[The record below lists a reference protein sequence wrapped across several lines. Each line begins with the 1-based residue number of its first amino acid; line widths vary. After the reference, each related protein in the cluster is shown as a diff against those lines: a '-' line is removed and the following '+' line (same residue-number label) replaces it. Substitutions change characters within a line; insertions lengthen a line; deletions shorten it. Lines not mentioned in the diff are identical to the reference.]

1 MQRDEFMYSPA
12 IPVIAHVPHASVY
25 IPEDVRRSIVLSY
38 IELQKELLLMTDRYT
53 SELFQGVILL
63 GGSHFVNN
71 YSRLVVD
78 PERFEDDRDEIM
90 YSRGMGAVYTRTAH
104 QQVLRKDLTDTE
116 KEALL
121 SKFYRPY
128 HLALE
133 YEVQKL
139 RDRFGRCLIIDC
151 HSFSSAPLPYE
162 LDQSSNRPDI
172 CLGTDPFH
180 TPGELITSSR
190 SFCLENGLT
199 VAIDKPFA
207 GTYVPIKSLGKD
219 ERISSIMFE
228 VNRSLYM
235 DEETGDKLNS
245 FSETKRMIDGLIKAA
260 LISFIPKIATSFRAL

>member
-1 MQRDEFMYSPA
+1 MQKDVFMHAPA
-12 IPVIAHVPHASVY
+12 VPVIAHVPHASVH
-25 IPEDVRRSIVLSY
+25 IPEDVRRSIVLSDMK
-38 IELQKELLLMTDRYT
+38 LQRELLLMTDWYT
-53 SELFQGVILL
+53 SELFQGVISL
-63 GGSHFVNN
+63 GGLSFVNK

-90 YSRGMGAVYTRTAH
+90 HSRGMGAVYTRTAH
-104 QQVLRKDLTDTE
+104 QQVLRNGLTEME

-121 SKFYRPY
+121 SLFYRPY
-128 HLALE
+128 HFALE
-133 YEVQKL
+133 FEVQKL
-139 RDRFGRCLIIDC
+139 LDRFGRCLIIDC
-151 HSFSSAPLPYE
+151 HSFSSMPLPYE

-180 TPGELITSSR
+180 TPGELITSAR
-190 SFCLENGLT
+190 SFCLANGLT

-228 VNRSLYM
+228 VNRGLYM

-245 FSETKRMIDGLIKAA
+245 FSETKRKLDGLVNEA
-260 LISFIPKIATSFRAL
+260 LISFIPKIAASFRA